1 MKFQDASS
9 PKPPIS
15 LGMWRIL
22 CVAVLAPAPSLFGAS
37 AAVVTLGE
45 EHCHTVRMSASSRVF
60 DYDQLDQFRQRAG
73 IGFGKPG
80 YEQPAREQEPAA
92 APVAAVASQHLEADG
107 MEPRKGDEYVFR
119 QSPFRRSGP
128 KWPVTGDEVRISPN
142 EKWIAVQSWEGTDY
156 RDEESLLPAAPPLDL
171 TARFFIDVY
180 DVSSGERVISL
191 DGVDHD
197 FTTGDAPLHF
207 TFWMDSHFFVVPLG
221 TFREKLLVC
230 ETPEALPADS
240 SR

>member
-1 MKFQDASS
+1 MKFQHASR
-9 PKPPIS
+9 PKPPIN

-22 CVAVLAPAPSLFGAS
+22 CIAGLAMAPRVFGAS

-45 EHCHTVRMSASSRVF
+45 EHCHTVRMPASSRVF
-60 DYDQLDQFRQRAG
+60 DYDQLDLFRQRAG
-73 IGFGKPG
+73 TAFGKPG
-80 YEQPAREQEPAA
+80 REQPPREREPAA
-92 APVAAVASQHLEADG
+92 APVAAVVAQHLEPG
-107 MEPRKGDEYVFR
+107 GIEPRIGDEYVFR
-119 QSPFRRSGP
+119 QRPFRRSGP

-156 RDEESLLPAAPPLDL
+156 RDEETLLPAAPPLDL

-230 ETPEALPADS
+230 ETPETIPDVS
-240 SR
+240 TR